1 MDQIDAVELG
11 RRLRI
16 ARDEADMTQ
25 APAATAAGMA
35 RTTLVA
41 IEQGQRKIRIG
52 ELQAL
57 AKLYGTS
64 ANTLLRAE
72 AVHVDL
78 VPKYRK
84 LVGHTDPSV
93 GNAAALLSD
102 LVKAEVELEDLLGVQ
117 GARNYPPQR
126 PILPG
131 DVRLQAEQDA
141 QEVRQ
146 WLGLGDGPVPD
157 LIALLEHQLGVRVF
171 VRSLPGRISGLY
183 AFDEAV
189 GACMLINLSVR
200 RTRRRYTAAHELGH
214 LISRRGESE
223 LLLENNPTQAR
234 EERYANSFANA
245 FLMPARP
252 VMQQFREVTAGASH
266 LTRRHVILLAHV
278 FGVSR
283 EAIVRRLEGLEL
295 AKSGTWEWF
304 ETHGSISDAQEREV
318 LGDVVRL
325 DTDRGDASSPASLR
339 LNMLAA
345 EAWRKEL
352 LSEGQLARLLHLDR
366 VAVRELLDALVEDP
380 ADVGE
385 VLALRA

>member
-1 MDQIDAVELG
+1 
-11 RRLRI
+11 
-16 ARDEADMTQ
+16 
-25 APAATAAGMA
+25 
-35 RTTLVA
+35 
-41 IEQGQRKIRIG
+41 
-52 ELQAL
+52 
-57 AKLYGTS
+57 
-64 ANTLLRAE
+64 
-72 AVHVDL
+72 
-78 VPKYRK
+78 
-84 LVGHTDPSV
+84 
-93 GNAAALLSD
+93 
-102 LVKAEVELEDLLGVQ
+102 
-117 GARNYPPQR
+117 
-126 PILPG
+126 
-131 DVRLQAEQDA
+131 
-141 QEVRQ
+141 
-146 WLGLGDGPVPD
+146 
-157 LIALLEHQLGVRVF
+157 
-171 VRSLPGRISGLY
+171 
-183 AFDEAV
+183 
-189 GACMLINLSVR
+189 MLINLSVR

-214 LISRRGESE
+214 LISSRAESE
-223 LLLENNPTQAR
+223 VLLENSPTQAR

-304 ETHGSISDAQEREV
+304 ETHGRISDAQEREV